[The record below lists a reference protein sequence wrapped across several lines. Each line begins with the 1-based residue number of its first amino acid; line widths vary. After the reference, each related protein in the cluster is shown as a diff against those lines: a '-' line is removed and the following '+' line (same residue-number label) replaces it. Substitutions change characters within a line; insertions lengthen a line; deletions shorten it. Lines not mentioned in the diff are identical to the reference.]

1 MCHQLIT
8 GRRRYRPWLLVRERG
23 CVSGTAYGLIGKL
36 FRCSDRACKLRFP
49 AIPSENTVEF
59 ARSFSAR

>member
-23 CVSGTAYGLIGKL
+23 CVSGSVEGSQKETIA
-36 FRCSDRACKLRFP
+36 RAEGSAHPSFDMIDYLSSP
-49 AIPSENTVEF
+49 IPLEG
-59 ARSFSAR
+59 RGI

>member
-23 CVSGTAYGLIGKL
+23 CVSGSVEGSQKETIARAEGSAYPSLDLG
-36 FRCSDRACKLRFP
+36 STDRNP
-49 AIPSENTVEF
+49 
-59 ARSFSAR
+59 

>member
-23 CVSGTAYGLIGKL
+23 CVSGSVEGSQKETIARAEGSAYPSFFPTAV
-36 FRCSDRACKLRFP
+36 C
-49 AIPSENTVEF
+49 V
-59 ARSFSAR
+59 